1 MATRSG
7 KRYLPPYKCAT
18 CQTFWGHEIY
28 DFKCSHCATNGMNP
42 IPPPSIESRIEQLDQ
57 WVSTRKIIDP
67 NYADGKKILRNCK
80 KMCNMR
86 LFILIQT
93 FKSKGYLL
101 KSEDAL
107 ELIECGGVTRGHI
120 VASCVIDWW
129 NIKTANAG
137 GKWPSYLVCYYG
149 DFDAPPPRNTP
160 PRGPRS
166 MLSCIE
172 TNNLQR
178 ATERFLFDASDD
190 IQLFI

>member
-93 FKSKGYLL
+93 FKSKGYFPLTYCSSFCRLSSFNISSFLIVSALVIFDVIPLHPKNLL
-101 KSEDAL
+101 RL
-107 ELIECGGVTRGHI
+107 L
-120 VASCVIDWW
+120 
-129 NIKTANAG
+129 
-137 GKWPSYLVCYYG
+137 LV
-149 DFDAPPPRNTP
+149 
-160 PRGPRS
+160 
-166 MLSCIE
+166 
-172 TNNLQR
+172 
-178 ATERFLFDASDD
+178 
-190 IQLFI
+190 